1 MKQYD
6 CDLLVVGAG
15 ILGLA
20 HAWAGARRGLK
31 VKVCERTHTPLGA
44 SIRNFGQAL
53 VGGQAPGPMLELARQ
68 ARTLWAELGQA
79 AGVSLYQQ
87 GSLLFAR
94 TEAEEALLQAFRQ
107 GRGAQLG
114 YRTEL
119 LRGAA
124 LDDLYD
130 GRFAHHRAA
139 LHGLDD
145 QQLYSREALPQ
156 IVSYLARELGVEF
169 HFSTLV
175 RDVDTGRADTSAGR
189 FSARHIVVCSG
200 HDYQTLLADAM
211 APLQPQVCRL
221 QMLRVRPQQPLG
233 LRHALLTGLSCVHY
247 GAFADLPEAD
257 AIRAQIRR
265 EQPELEAQGIHLLI
279 SPTPYGDLI
288 LGDSHDYG
296 SDAAPFNAEAVD
308 RIIVDLAE
316 HTLAGKVD
324 VVERWQGVYGAR
336 GPGPFSV
343 LQARQG
349 VTAVLMH
356 TGLGMSVGLAL
367 GERTVAALVDEGQA
381 RPSIT
386 SSHKTKALAGTEH

>member
-1 MKQYD
+1 MSQHD
-6 CDLLVVGAG
+6 CDLLIVGAG

-20 HAWAGARRGLK
+20 HAWAGAKRGLK

-53 VGGQAPGPMLELARQ
+53 VGGQAPGPMLDLARQ
-68 ARTLWAELGQA
+68 AHGLWGELGQA
-79 AGVSLYQQ
+79 AGLALHQQ

-94 TEAEEALLQAFRQ
+94 TEAEEALLQAFVT
-107 GRGAQLG
+107 GRGVELG

-119 LRGAA
+119 LRGEA
-124 LDDLYD
+124 LHGLYD

-156 IVSYLARELGVEF
+156 IVSHLARDLGVEF

-175 RDVDTGRADTSAGR
+175 RDVEPGRVVTTAGS

-200 HDYQTLLADAM
+200 HDYQTLLAEQM
-211 APLQPQVCRL
+211 ARLQPQVCAL
-221 QMLRVRPQQPLG
+221 QMLRARPQQPLA
-233 LRHALLTGLSCVHY
+233 LRHAVLTGLSCVHY
-247 GAFADLPEAD
+247 GAFADLPEAE
-257 AIRAQIRR
+257 AIRAQIRAQ
-265 EQPELEAQGIHLLI
+265 QPELETHGIHLLI
-279 SPTPYGDLI
+279 SPTPYGELI
-288 LGDSHDYG
+288 IGDSHAYG
-296 SDAAPFNAEAVD
+296 SDASPFNVEGVD
-308 RIIVDLAE
+308 QILIDLAE
-316 HTLAGKVD
+316 HTLGGKIEVL
-324 VVERWQGVYGAR
+324 ERWQGVYGAR

-343 LQARQG
+343 LSAAEG

-367 GERTVAALVDEGQA
+367 GERTVAALLGEA
-381 RPSIT
+381 AWPS
-386 SSHKTKALAGTEH
+386 ALAA